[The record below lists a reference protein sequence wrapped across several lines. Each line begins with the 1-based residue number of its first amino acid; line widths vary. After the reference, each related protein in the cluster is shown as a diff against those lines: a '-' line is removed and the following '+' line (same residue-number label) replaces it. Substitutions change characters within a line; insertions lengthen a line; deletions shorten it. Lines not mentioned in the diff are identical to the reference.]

1 VRLRPAFPNSG
12 SVSTSMKKR
21 LAFWWIVANTL
32 AWTIGIVFVLP
43 DLWAWIVCGAIVG
56 TAQWLVLHRS
66 LRLSPAW
73 IAATCLAWT
82 AGIWAGR
89 LHADGLFAIP
99 DPYWVFITGGT
110 LSGFTQSCFLWRRV
124 SRPALWVPSM
134 IAGSILGWVV
144 GAQIGALFGG
154 DLTAG
159 ILTAGAVMGVVIG
172 AASTPQL
179 LTMLRHPEPRQEA
192 V

>member
-1 VRLRPAFPNSG
+1 MRTLYHRYSGMKSLMSEFHQRFVRPWEGHSHRSQSKLGLCGNVRLRPAFPNSG

-43 DLWAWIVCGAIVG
+43 GLWAWIVCGAIVG

-89 LHADGLFAIP
+89 LHADGLF
-99 DPYWVFITGGT
+99 
-110 LSGFTQSCFLWRRV
+110 
-124 SRPALWVPSM
+124 
-134 IAGSILGWVV
+134 
-144 GAQIGALFGG
+144 
-154 DLTAG
+154 
-159 ILTAGAVMGVVIG
+159 
-172 AASTPQL
+172 
-179 LTMLRHPEPRQEA
+179 
-192 V
+192 